1 MGQVIPLNEVRSLR
15 DKVSEEEWQMRCD
28 LAGLY
33 RLVYRFG
40 WDDGIFTHSSV
51 RLPGRDHSDRSVD
64 VLVSRLRRKLG
75 SVDGGRDL
83 IRTVRGVGYVFTA
96 SVDA

>member
-1 MGQVIPLNEVRSLR
+1 MSI
-15 DKVSEEEWQMRCD
+15 SEAEFDLLSALVEMPQRVVGREMLLEQSRNR
-28 LAGLY
+28 LAGA
-33 RLVYRFG
+33 
-40 WDDGIFTHSSV
+40 
-51 RLPGRDHSDRSVD
+51 GRDSSDRSVD

-96 SVDA
+96 QVAS